1 MRNLDR
7 RVELVTPIDDPRL
20 KKHLKEVLDL
30 CLRDNVK
37 ARRLLPEGS
46 YERVAPVDGEETLD
60 SQARFLSLYSMG

>member
-1 MRNLDR
+1 
-7 RVELVTPIDDPRL
+7 
-20 KKHLKEVLDL
+20 LKEVLDL

-60 SQARFLSLYSMG
+60 SQARFVSLYSLG